1 MLPIRETHESWLD
14 KPGLTELAKS
24 TGGQYFDI
32 DQTGALAAAVPSRI
46 RRYETQSEPVP
57 LWDNRSVLIAL
68 ALLLTLEWAF
78 RKKFKLL

>member
-1 MLPIRETHESWLD
+1 MTRAESVAIRDHGLGGDALD
-14 KPGLTELAKS
+14 VHADALGPAGPH
-24 TGGQYFDI
+24 Q
-32 DQTGALAAAVPSRI
+32 GALAAAVPSRI

-78 RKKFKLL
+78 RKTFKLL